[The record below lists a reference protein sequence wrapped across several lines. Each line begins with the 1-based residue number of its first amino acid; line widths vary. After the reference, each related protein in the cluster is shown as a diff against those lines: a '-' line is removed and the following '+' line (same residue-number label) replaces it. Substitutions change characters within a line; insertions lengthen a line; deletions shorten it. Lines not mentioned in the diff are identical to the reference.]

1 MSKPASNAGTSS
13 QPVAP
18 NTFSH
23 DLVVSDADIDR
34 LGHANNVAI
43 LKWIQDV
50 AEAHSASV
58 GFPMEAYERMGAAF
72 VVRRHEVD
80 YLRPAMHGER
90 VRLRTW
96 VDAAKGVSCT
106 RSTEITS
113 VEGGHVVAKALTTWV
128 FAELATLRIVRIPDE
143 VRVAFGFLARRSG
156 GGSIS
161 PDA

>member
-1 MSKPASNAGTSS
+1 
-13 QPVAP
+13 
-18 NTFSH
+18 
-23 DLVVSDADIDR
+23 
-34 LGHANNVAI
+34 
-43 LKWIQDV
+43 
-50 AEAHSASV
+50 
-58 GFPMEAYERMGAAF
+58 MEAYERMGAAF

-106 RSTEITS
+106 RSAEITS
-113 VEGGHVVAKALTTWV
+113 VEGGHVVAKAVTTWV
-128 FAELATLRIVRIPDE
+128 FAELASLRIVRIPDE